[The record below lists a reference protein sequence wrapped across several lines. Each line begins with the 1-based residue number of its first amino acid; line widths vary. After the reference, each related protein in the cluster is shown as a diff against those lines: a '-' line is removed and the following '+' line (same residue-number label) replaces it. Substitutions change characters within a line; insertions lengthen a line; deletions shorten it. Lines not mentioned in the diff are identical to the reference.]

1 LVDSSTAPL
10 WCISAAGGPNADR
23 RAEIATQ
30 LTPLSERGGAVLIST
45 CQRVELYGDT
55 LPAPSPPPGS
65 TTFRSEAAVRH
76 LFRVAAGLESAA
88 VGEAEI
94 LGQVRRA
101 FAGAG
106 QLNGRLTRLFTAAI
120 ATGRRCRA
128 GKEPSGSS
136 LAAVAARSLLDL
148 VESASPTLLVIGA
161 GYMGRALTAAMAPRC
176 AELVVASRS
185 LDRAAAV
192 AGTFGATAVRLD
204 EAANLAPE
212 VSGLAVALA
221 AKWPAQFEPR
231 SLAAVVDVSS
241 PPALDSKAAR
251 YYVGVDELLSAAGR
265 QSRSSDY
272 AARAERVVEAEVA
285 AYLDAV
291 ERRRLKVAV

>member
-1 LVDSSTAPL
+1 MVESSTASL
-10 WCISAAGGPNADR
+10 WCISAASGPSADR
-23 RAEIATQ
+23 RAEIATE
-30 LTPLSERGGAVLIST
+30 LAALAKRGGAVLIST

-55 LPAPSPPPGS
+55 RPAPTPPSGS

-161 GYMGRALTAAMAPRC
+161 GYMGRALAAALAPRC
-176 AELVVASRS
+176 PHLVVASRR

-192 AGTFGATAVRLD
+192 AGTFGATAVPLAD
-204 EAANLAPE
+204 AADLAPE
-212 VSGLAVALA
+212 VSGIAVALA
-221 AKWPAQFEPR
+221 ARWPAQFKPR
-231 SLAAVVDVSS
+231 SLAAVVDLSS
-241 PPALDSKAAR
+241 PPALDPTAAR
-251 YYVGVDELLSAAGR
+251 NYVGVDDLLAAAGR
-265 QSRSSDY
+265 QSHSSGY
-272 AARAERVVEAEVA
+272 ESRAERVVEADVA